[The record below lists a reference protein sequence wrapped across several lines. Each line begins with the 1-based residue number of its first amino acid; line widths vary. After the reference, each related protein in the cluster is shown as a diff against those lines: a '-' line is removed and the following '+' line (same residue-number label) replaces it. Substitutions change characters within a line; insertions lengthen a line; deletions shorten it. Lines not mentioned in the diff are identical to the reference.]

1 MSKGLINA
9 NILEVKA
16 LAVDWLK
23 CRDLKISEG
32 PLSPGSGSTKG
43 DSGIKGVGLFYLAT
57 VWFRSEDGGCAADI
71 RVRPRAYW
79 NAILHGV
86 LFIILGWGL
95 VLIHQL
101 LSEWT
106 ISKVSLLFLCW
117 VLITSLI
124 FWQNNWLSGKLA
136 RIELSFWDSVKS
148 KFDFHRQTRAA
159 GQVYRRRSRLIIELV
174 FTGYLVVIGG
184 MFLGFWGVVLILVLG
199 VPILVMIVTDISKGD
214 DPTWHWRLWIM
225 GNMGRWTFLMLFVLG
240 VVPILVALETFM
252 PLEMYKAPDSL
263 SPRQAIAKAQFREI
277 RPATAKQLEADI
289 NGLLWEMSTPR
300 SPEGDP
306 DRHRFYFLGN
316 SVMILLV
323 TIVSIVCF
331 VLIPFRGL
339 LRSQGRW
346 ATEVGEKDASD
357 GPYVPYLPKAR
368 EWEISWLL
376 RSVIVFH
383 AVFGGLIHIATTAFC
398 LEGFSYAFLGKTV
411 LWSQTANL
419 WSWVFAV
426 SKILFGD
433 PFGWRVGLF
442 LAAAISCPVLMMLGA
457 LARRMLSNVLLTI
470 RICIRKKDRPQCF
483 EQIECFMDRVCS
495 REHIRKPVLWLTSCD
510 DVEIRLRGIL
520 LSRAE
525 VIEISRGAVELLDE
539 AELQQV
545 VAHELGH
552 LSQGI
557 RKISIL
563 KFLSS
568 IALFPNHYLTLC
580 LNWPASEIKADHFA
594 QVATG
599 NPEALQRAIVK
610 ISTAQMNCLQPRIS
624 RRAKY
629 KANKNGIEW
638 GVLRRIYEVLRIE
651 YASIRFFFGDCLF
664 GYSHPYVSER
674 LEAIDLSHR
683 EAANESE

>member
-1 MSKGLINA
+1 MSKGLIKA
-9 NILEVKA
+9 NILEAKA

-32 PLSPGSGSTKG
+32 LLPSGRGSTEE
-43 DSGIKGVGLFYLAT
+43 DSCIKGVGLFYLAT
-57 VWFRSEDGGCAADI
+57 VWFRSEGGGCALDI

-79 NAILHGV
+79 NAILHGI
-86 LFIILGWGL
+86 LFALLGWSL
-95 VLIHQL
+95 FLIHQL

-106 ISKVSLLFLCW
+106 FFRISLFGLSV
-117 VLITSLI
+117 VLNISLI
-124 FWQNNWLSGKLA
+124 HWKDNWLSGKLS

-148 KFDFHRQTRAA
+148 KFDFRRQTRAA
-159 GQVYRRRSRLIIELV
+159 GQVYRRWSRIIIELV
-174 FTGYLVVIGG
+174 FTGYLVVLGG

-199 VPILVMIVTDISKGD
+199 VPILVMIVTDISWGD

-225 GNMGRWTFLMLFVLG
+225 GNMGRWTFLMVFVLG
-240 VVPILVALETFM
+240 VAPILIALETFM
-252 PLEMYKAPDSL
+252 PLEMYKDPDSL
-263 SPRQAIAKAQFREI
+263 SLRQAIAEAKFREI

-289 NGLLWEMSTPR
+289 NGRLWEMSTPR
-300 SPEGDP
+300 SPESDP

-331 VLIPFRGL
+331 VLVPFRRL

-346 ATEVGEKDASD
+346 ATEVGEKDARD

-368 EWEISWLL
+368 EWDISWLL

-383 AVFGGLIHIATTAFC
+383 AVFGGLIHIAATAFC

-426 SKILFGD
+426 SRILFGD
-433 PFGWRVGLF
+433 SFGWRVGLF
-442 LAAAISCPVLMMLGA
+442 LVAAISCPVLMMLGA
-457 LARRMLSNVLLTI
+457 FARRTLSNVLLTI

-495 REHIRKPVLWLTSCD
+495 REHIRKPVLWLRSCD
-510 DVEIRLRGIL
+510 DVEIRLRGLL
-520 LSRAE
+520 LSRAA

-557 RKISIL
+557 RKIGIL

-580 LNWPASEIKADHFA
+580 LNWPASEIKADNFA

-610 ISTAQMNCLQPRIS
+610 ISTAQMNCLQSSVS

-629 KANKNGIEW
+629 KANKNGIEG
-638 GVLRRIYEVLRIE
+638 GVLRRICEALRIE
-651 YASIRFFFGDCLF
+651 YASIRFFFGDRLL
-664 GYSHPYVSER
+664 GYAHPYVSER
-674 LEAIDLSHR
+674 LDAINLSHR